1 MPRSPADTKPPQ
13 KKTRQTAPTLVARIQ
28 SHWAQLPS
36 SEQRIAEFLLN
47 SPGTLVSH
55 TAGEIADLAETSK
68 AAVTRLIQRLGY
80 VSFTAARQQ
89 ARAAQD
95 WGSPLYLENELEP
108 TETSLKGRLAQQFRL
123 EQTNLEQTWNAQTEV
138 ALNDSIHLLAQAS
151 RVALIGFRNSA
162 FLANYMA
169 VQLGLLRSG
178 VSTPTP
184 SNDSMTA
191 ELCELSTADLA
202 VVVAFRR
209 RVALLPKTLQIIRQ
223 RKIPLLLIT
232 DSSGLALAEPS
243 DLVIVCKCQ
252 SRGLFDS
259 YSAPMS
265 VINFLLGQVA
275 ATLGEG
281 SRARLRDIETLHVE
295 LQDLV

>member
-1 MPRSPADTKPPQ
+1 MPRLNTSVNAQQ
-13 KKTRQTAPTLVARIQ
+13 KAKKHASPTLVARIQ
-28 SHWAQLPS
+28 AHWAQLPS

-55 TAGEIADLAETSK
+55 TAGEMADLAKTSK

-80 VSFTAARQQ
+80 TSFTEARQQ

-95 WGSPLYLENELEP
+95 WGSPLYLESEP
-108 TETSLKGRLAQQFRL
+108 EPAEVSLKGKLAQQFRL

-138 ALNDSIHLLAQAS
+138 ALRDSIKRLGRS
-151 RVALIGFRNSA
+151 NRVALIGFRNSA

-169 VQLGLLRSG
+169 AQLDLLRHG
-178 VSTPTP
+178 VFVPKP
-184 SNDSMTA
+184 SNDWMTSA
-191 ELCELSTADLA
+191 LYELSSNDLA

-209 RVALLPKTLQIIRQ
+209 RVSVLPKALKILRQ
-223 RKIPLLLIT
+223 RNVPLLLIT

-259 YSAPMS
+259 YGAPMS
-265 VINFLLGQVA
+265 VINFLLSQVA
-275 ATLGEG
+275 SVLGEHA
-281 SRARLRDIETLHVE
+281 RARLRDIETLHVE
-295 LQDLV
+295 LQDLI